1 MYLSRMSP
9 ESREPHEPRIVG
21 RVMALDY
28 GDRRIG
34 VALSDPLGVT
44 AQPLLTLE
52 RRSRADDFDRLA
64 RLAREHEVLRV
75 VVGLPLG
82 MDGTRGERVR
92 LTELFM
98 ERVRKATG
106 LPVESWDERLTTVQA
121 ERALI
126 ESDLSRRRRRSVID
140 QAAAVILLQSW
151 LDARRAA
158 AARGEDE
165 R

>member
-1 MYLSRMSP
+1 MSQ
-9 ESREPHEPRIVG
+9 EPRGSDGHEAAG

-34 VALSDPLGVT
+34 VALSDPLGVS
-44 AQPLLTLE
+44 AQPLLTIE
-52 RRSRADDFDRLA
+52 RRSRADDFERLA
-64 RLAREHEVLRV
+64 GLAREHAVTRV

-82 MDGTRGERVR
+82 MDGSRGERVR

-106 LPVESWDERLTTVQA
+106 LPVEPWDERLTTVQA
-121 ERALI
+121 ERVLI

-151 LDARRAA
+151 LDARRAPHA
-158 AARGEDE
+158 PQGAE
-165 R
+165 

>member
-9 ESREPHEPRIVG
+9 EPGESDGLAAVG

-34 VALSDPLGVT
+34 VALSDPLGIT

-52 RRSRADDFDRLA
+52 HRSRADDIDRLA
-64 RLAREHEVLRV
+64 RLAREHAVLRV

-98 ERVRKATG
+98 ERFRKVTG

-126 ESDLSRRRRRSVID
+126 ESDLSRRRRRGVID

-158 AARGEDE
+158 ATRGGEE